1 MNRRAGRRLD
11 LGVLSPE
18 TYVAT
23 DRALLECRE
32 QGLAPDT
39 LLFLEFARP
48 GALVGFHQSIS
59 QEIQVAYCRGHGIPV
74 QRRVTGGGALYVDD
88 GVFGWE
94 LYLDRA
100 ALGRADLGDVA
111 KLLCTLAAEGL
122 RELGVPACYRP
133 RNDIEVDGRKICGTG
148 GVYDGDALL
157 YHGSLLL
164 DFDVERMLDV
174 LRIPAQKW
182 RDKAIVAARER
193 VTSLRSLLGT
203 RPTTKAVSDALARAF
218 SRGLHTDF
226 APGVLS
232 QAEQAWRERTR
243 LEIASDDWI
252 YQHDRPETETPVLEG
267 LYRCAGGLL
276 RTALSVDARTGR
288 IRQIWF
294 TGDFFV
300 HPKRLVADLEAAL
313 RDVAVADVRL
323 AIERFFGQYPVEML
337 LLSREDFC
345 RAVEDTLA
353 PIIGGT
359 RVAVPGVG
367 A

>member
-1 MNRRAGRRLD
+1 MNRRTGRRID
-11 LGVLSPE
+11 LGVISPE

-32 QGLAPDT
+32 QGLSPDT
-39 LLFLEFARP
+39 LVFLEFGRP

-59 QEIQVAYCRGHGIPV
+59 QEIHVEYCRERGIPV

-94 LYLDRA
+94 LYLGRA
-100 ALGRADLGDVA
+100 ALGRAELGDVA

-122 RELGVPACYRP
+122 CELGIPACYRP

-148 GVYDGDALL
+148 GIYDGDALL

-174 LRIPAQKW
+174 LQIPAQKW
-182 RDKAIVAARER
+182 RDKAIAAARER
-193 VTSLRSLLGT
+193 VTSLSSLLGT
-203 RPTTKAVSDALARAF
+203 RPGAKAVSDALARAF
-218 SRGLHTDF
+218 SRGLHIDF

-232 QAEQAWRERTR
+232 AAEQGRRERAR
-243 LEIASDDWI
+243 LEIATDEWV

-276 RTALSVDARTGR
+276 RTALSLDARTGR

-300 HPKRLVADLEAAL
+300 YPKRLVADLEAAL
-313 RDVAVADVRL
+313 RDVPVADVRP

-345 RAVEDTLA
+345 RAVEDILA
-353 PIIGGT
+353 PVITGA
-359 RVAVPGVG
+359 RAAVPGGG